1 MDFEEL
7 GSNNMEEQ
15 YNQIVD
21 EMALFRDNMNRKIN
35 IFQKQKHTLIKEVQQ
50 LKEKKKKLIAYV
62 AEYEFREKN
71 LKDDT
76 MDLQVKIDEFQKEKQ
91 KFESEK

>member
-1 MDFEEL
+1 M
-7 GSNNMEEQ
+7 
-15 YNQIVD
+15 
-21 EMALFRDNMNRKIN
+21 
-35 IFQKQKHTLIKEVQQ
+35 
-50 LKEKKKKLIAYV
+50 AYV

-91 KFESEK
+91 KFENEK